1 MNLRRLVQASL
12 GLSSLLLSTVAVAA
26 EDGAATSPGMPVAAP
41 PTEAPV
47 SRAAVGV
54 TPVVAIPDAA
64 PSKHWAADPLFP
76 GAHHGSIGVATG
88 VPFVGM
94 GEVAYAPTEHFAIGA
109 IVGVTPFV
117 LGVGLRPRVAL
128 PIGHDLRIALASP
141 VLYYPTG
148 EGLIGNGAP
157 WFLAQPALRL
167 ERQLGKV
174 GYVHAGAGV
183 VAALGLPTKN
193 ENGELVSTYND
204 KRVVEKGT
212 PWGVWN
218 TLIFGGAV
226 SVLDRTTVFA
236 EGMLIMRGVRLA
248 GDEWIGGPPF
258 AFTVGV
264 ARVL

>member
-1 MNLRRLVQASL
+1 MNLRRVLQASL
-12 GLSSLLLSTVAVAA
+12 FTLLASSLLPRVAHAA
-26 EDGAATSPGMPVAAP
+26 VSDDAVDAPAAP
-41 PTEAPV
+41 PPPAT
-47 SRAAVGV
+47 
-54 TPVVAIPDAA
+54 
-64 PSKHWAADPLFP
+64 HWKADPLFP
-76 GAHHGSIGVATG
+76 GARHGSIGVATG

-128 PIGHDLRIALASP
+128 PLGRTYRVALASP

-157 WFLAQPALRL
+157 WFLAQPGLRL
-167 ERQLGKV
+167 ERQLGEHA
-174 GYVHAGAGV
+174 YVHAGAGV
-183 VAALGLPTKN
+183 VAAIGFPAKN
-193 ENGELVSTYND
+193 ERGEMVSTYND
-204 KRVVEKGT
+204 KHVVDKGT

-218 TLIFGGAV
+218 TVLLGGAV
-226 SVLDRTTVFA
+226 SVFDRTTVFA

-248 GDEWIGGPPF
+248 GDEWIGGPPV
-258 AFTVGV
+258 AFTLGV